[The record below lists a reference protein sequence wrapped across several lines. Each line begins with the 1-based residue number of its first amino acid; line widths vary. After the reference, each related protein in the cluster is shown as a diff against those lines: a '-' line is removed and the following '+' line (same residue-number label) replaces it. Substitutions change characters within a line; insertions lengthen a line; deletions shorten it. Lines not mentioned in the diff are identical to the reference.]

1 MNDREHEGL
10 GELLRSARVSRGL
23 TQADLAGQAGV
34 SVGVVRDLEQ
44 GRSGRPRARSLQAL
58 ADVLELH
65 QDDRRR
71 MKQLARPPQ
80 RERVDAAGPARI
92 SVLGPLL
99 VTRAGQPVNLNAG
112 RHRIVLARLALTP
125 GRPVSRDELIHLLWQ
140 DCPPPSAANV
150 VQTHVSRLRRLL
162 EPKQQPERPPMVTL
176 GSGGYQLQADG
187 DQLDLSGYRSRVAE
201 AAASTVPPQRAFDL
215 LLDALN
221 MWRGD
226 DAAEDVRE
234 LCGDPLITALAE
246 ERVENA
252 VRLARLGEVVHRQ
265 RQVLPL
271 LRRLAGRHPWHE
283 SLHARFVVALAAA
296 GQQAAAIEAF
306 DSIRRR
312 LAEELGIDPG
322 AELVEARQA
331 VLTGQVDRRGGTP
344 VGGTGDVTPRQTPAP
359 PSDFCGRVD
368 ELHRLERALRYP
380 RSGSTV
386 VCVVSGMAG
395 VGKTS
400 LALKA
405 AWRVR
410 RDFPDGQLY
419 IDLRGNDDRPVSVA
433 YALARLLKALGVEV
447 RAIPA
452 DEDEAA
458 GLYRSVLADR
468 RVLIVLDNAYNA
480 AQIRLLVPGPGRSAV
495 LVTSRNQCEELDDAI
510 TTLLP
515 VFEPDEALDLLGL
528 KLGTDRVRAERKDAE
543 ALVDACG
550 RLPIAVR
557 LMAGRLTGRPGS
569 TVADVLRRLT
579 DERSRLEQLSLGDS
593 TITSTFAISCRDL
606 PPPTAEVFQAAAL
619 IPGESFSVAAVA
631 ALLGAEQR
639 IVRPALDHLVAEN
652 LLQAGRVDHYRYHDL
667 LRLYAVRAG
676 ERQQTPL
683 DRTAAS
689 GRLYTWYL
697 ARTASAMT
705 LVYADMVRLPID
717 VDLTGARFP
726 DLDAAMAWLN
736 EEAGNLVAAIEAAA
750 VGEHRARSWQLA
762 DQLRGYFFTSGDVV
776 AWLATGSAGLAAAEA
791 AGDVRAQAAM
801 HQTIGQAHWAA
812 GKHHLAALAYRRG
825 IAAAQHS
832 GWLVGEAYLSHNLGL
847 VRAELGH
854 LDEAQELYRRALDV
868 GTGPEFD
875 HIRAV
880 TLNDLATMCHEQG
893 QLVEAVGYLQA
904 AQRLNEKSARHPSA
918 IANRHNMAM
927 ILRQLEDFDTAY
939 AHFEAAL
946 EHHRRTGSTL
956 RELSVLDELSQ
967 LDRQRGEWVSAVNN
981 AVEALRLA
989 RQQRNLRAEAAIL
1002 NTLGFALLGSRA
1014 VHDARTRF
1022 TESLSISR
1030 NNGFQYFECQ
1040 AGVGLAEAALL
1051 DSDAEEAR
1059 RTAKETLDIAV
1070 RNTYRPLHADAL
1082 IVQAKAAIWLGE
1094 TDAAAQHCRA
1104 LRDLLRTTHLP
1115 DRVRECDA
1123 LEARIGQ
1130 PDVIRPPG

>member
-1 MNDREHEGL
+1 
-10 GELLRSARVSRGL
+10 
-23 TQADLAGQAGV
+23 
-34 SVGVVRDLEQ
+34 
-44 GRSGRPRARSLQAL
+44 
-58 ADVLELH
+58 
-65 QDDRRR
+65 
-71 MKQLARPPQ
+71 MKQLARPPR
-80 RERVDAAGPARI
+80 RERVDAAGPAQI
-92 SVLGPLL
+92 SILGPLL

-125 GRPVSRDELIHLLWQ
+125 GRPVSRDELIHLLWE

-162 EPKQQPERPPMVTL
+162 EPKLQQNRPPIVTL
-176 GSGGYQLQADG
+176 VSGGYQLQVDG
-187 DQLDLSGYRSRVAE
+187 DQLDLFGYRSRLAE
-201 AAASTVPPQRAFDL
+201 AGSSTLPPQRAFDL

-221 MWRGD
+221 MWRSD
-226 DAAEDVRE
+226 DAAEDVPE

-246 ERVENA
+246 ERVEIA
-252 VRLARLGEVVHRQ
+252 VRLARLGEVVHQ
-265 RQVLPL
+265 LRQVLPL
-271 LRRLAGRHPWHE
+271 LRRLAGRHLWHE
-283 SLHARFVVALAAA
+283 SLHARLVVALAAA
-296 GQQAAAIEAF
+296 GQQAAAIAAF
-306 DSIRRR
+306 DSIRQR

-322 AELVEARQA
+322 AELIEARQA
-331 VLTGQVDRRGGTP
+331 VLNGQVDRRGGTG
-344 VGGTGDVTPRQTPAP
+344 VGSTGDVTPRQAPAP
-359 PSDFCGRVD
+359 PSDFCGRVN

-380 RSGSTV
+380 RAGATA

-405 AWRVR
+405 AWGVR

-419 IDLRGNDDRPVSVA
+419 IDLRGNDDRPVTVA
-433 YALARLLKALGVEV
+433 YALARLLRALGVEV

-458 GLYRSVLADR
+458 GLYRSVLSNR
-468 RVLIVLDNAYNA
+468 RILIVLDNAYNA
-480 AQIRLLVPGPGRSAV
+480 AQIRLLLPGPGRSAV

-515 VFEPDEALDLLGL
+515 VFEPDEALELLEV
-528 KLGTDRVRAERKDAE
+528 KLGAARVHAERKEAE

-557 LMAGRLTGRPGS
+557 LMAGRLTGRGGGMI
-569 TVADVLRRLT
+569 ADVLRRLT

-593 TITSTFAISCRDL
+593 TITSSFAISCRDL
-606 PPPTAEVFQAAAL
+606 PPLAAEVFRTAAL
-619 IPGESFSVAAVA
+619 IPGGSFSVAAVA
-631 ALLGAEQR
+631 ALLGSDQR
-639 IVRPALDHLVAEN
+639 LVRPALDHLAAEN
-652 LLQAGRVDHYRYHDL
+652 MLQPGKVDHYRYHDL

-676 ERQQTPL
+676 ELQQTPH
-683 DRTAAS
+683 DRIAAL
-689 GRLYTWYL
+689 GRLYAWYL
-697 ARTASAMT
+697 AWTASAMT

-717 VDLTGARFP
+717 VDLTEAQFP

-736 EEAGNLVAAIEAAA
+736 AEAGNLVAAIEAAP
-750 VGEHRARSWQLA
+750 VDGHRARSWQLA

-776 AWLATGSAGLAAAEA
+776 AWLASGSAGLAAAEA
-791 AGDVRAQAAM
+791 AGDVRAEAAM

-812 GKHHLAALAYRRG
+812 GKHHLAAHAYRRG
-825 IAAAQHS
+825 IAAAQNS

-847 VRAELGH
+847 VQAELGH
-854 LDEAQELYRRALDV
+854 LDEAQELYRRALDL

-880 TLNDLATMCHEQG
+880 TLNDLATMCHERG
-893 QLVEAVGYLQA
+893 QLSEAVGHLQA

-927 ILRQLEDFDTAY
+927 ILRQLEDFETAR
-939 AHFEAAL
+939 AHFDAAL

-967 LDRQRGEWVSAVNN
+967 LDRQRNEWVSAVNN
-981 AVEALRLA
+981 ATEALRLA

-1002 NTLGFALLGSRA
+1002 NTLGYALLGSRA
-1014 VHDARTRF
+1014 VIDARARF

-1030 NNGFQYFECQ
+1030 DNGFQYFECQ
-1040 AGVGLAEAALL
+1040 AGIGLAEAILSGGVAG
-1051 DSDAEEAR
+1051 DAY
-1059 RTAKETLDIAV
+1059 RTAMDALQIAT
-1070 RNTYRPLHADAL
+1070 RNTYRALHVDAL

-1094 TDAAAQHCRA
+1094 TDTAAQHCRA
-1104 LRDLLRTTHLP
+1104 VRDLLRTTHLP
-1115 DRVRECDA
+1115 DRMRECDA
-1123 LEARIGQ
+1123 LEVRIGQ
-1130 PDVIRPPG
+1130 LVMVP